1 VHRGDAAGN
10 GSLRQGAGGGAGA
23 RDLVPGLTVEFMR
36 PADARL
42 DKLLGTGAAAFRASF
57 DLVPDP
63 MGVLWALRDAAGAV
77 IDFETGYANPAMDRM
92 LGVSIEK
99 TFGRRVVKE
108 APAFGDDETF
118 KRMRAVVETGT
129 PAVVET
135 VIDRP
140 GPIAPLAGVFVH
152 RAIPFGPDAVMNLI
166 TDITGQRRLESEL
179 ERYAQVAAHDLREPL
194 MAIGL
199 FVEQLA
205 AGLER
210 GRDER
215 NERLVE
221 LLRRTDAR
229 AKLLVDGVLEYA
241 RYGTAVEF
249 EKVDMDVLV
258 GDVLDSLS
266 AAILDAGASVNVGRL
281 PTIEGNSAQLS
292 RVFQNLIAN
301 SLKFR
306 STEPPRVTI
315 AAEHRD
321 GFWLF
326 TVDDN
331 GVGIPPELG
340 DDAFAMFKRAHGDDS
355 EGCGIGL
362 AVCRKIV
369 ETHGGAIV
377 AARAPGGGTSI
388 RFSLP
393 AVVATVPHAV
403 PSTRS

>member
-1 VHRGDAAGN
+1 
-10 GSLRQGAGGGAGA
+10 
-23 RDLVPGLTVEFMR
+23 
-36 PADARL
+36 
-42 DKLLGTGAAAFRASF
+42 
-57 DLVPDP
+57 
-63 MGVLWALRDAAGAV
+63 
-77 IDFETGYANPAMDRM
+77 
-92 LGVSIEK
+92 
-99 TFGRRVVKE
+99 VVNE
-108 APAFGDDETF
+108 APAFGDNETF
-118 KRMRAVVETGT
+118 KRMRAVVETST

-135 VIDRP
+135 VVDRP

-166 TDITGQRRLESEL
+166 TDITTQRRLESEL

-249 EKVDMDVLV
+249 EKVDLDVLV
-258 GDVLDSLS
+258 ADVLDSLS
-266 AAILDAGASVNVGRL
+266 AAILDTGASVNVGKL

-292 RVFQNLIAN
+292 RVFQNLTAN

-331 GVGIPPELG
+331 GVGIAPELG

-377 AARAPGGGTSI
+377 AAPAPGGGTSI

>member
-1 VHRGDAAGN
+1 
-10 GSLRQGAGGGAGA
+10 
-23 RDLVPGLTVEFMR
+23 MR

-63 MGVLWALRDAAGAV
+63 VGVLWALRDAAGAV

-108 APAFGDDETF
+108 APAFGDNETF

-129 PAVVET
+129 PAVLET
-135 VIDRP
+135 AVDRP

-166 TDITGQRRLESEL
+166 TDITSQRRLESEL

-258 GDVLDSLS
+258 ADVLDSLS
-266 AAILDAGASVNVGRL
+266 AAILDTGASVNVGKL

-403 PSTRS
+403 PATRS

>member
-1 VHRGDAAGN
+1 
-10 GSLRQGAGGGAGA
+10 
-23 RDLVPGLTVEFMR
+23 VPGLTVEFMR

-63 MGVLWALRDAAGAV
+63 VGVLWALRDAAGAV

-99 TFGRRVVKE
+99 TFGRRVVNE
-108 APAFGDDETF
+108 APAFGDNKTF

-129 PAVVET
+129 PAVLET
-135 VIDRP
+135 AVDRP

-166 TDITGQRRLESEL
+166 TDITSQRRLESEL

-258 GDVLDSLS
+258 ADVLDSLS
-266 AAILDAGASVNVGRL
+266 AAILDTGASVNVGKL
-281 PTIEGNSAQLS
+281 PAIEGDSAQLS
-292 RVFQNLIAN
+292 RVLQNLIAN

-369 ETHGGAIV
+369 ETHGGGIV

-393 AVVATVPHAV
+393 AVVVTVPHAV